1 MTLLIIYWIASTI
14 YGVYYLIKN
23 PNNLQT
29 EDEFTLA
36 DVIGNI
42 FPAMIIAP
50 FAIPFYLSTLIKF
63 KRPKK

>member
-14 YGVYYLIKN
+14 LGVCYLIKN
-23 PNNLQT
+23 PSNLQT

-63 KRPKK
+63 KRPK